1 MTIYGTTCD
10 PFEVIGWLQSN
21 NIRFS
26 FDRPCFFV
34 KTVVFSNL
42 KQMTAC
48 AKQLGNRRVLVF
60 DVAQRL
66 ESVQGI
72 NIVKSIDD
80 LHTFN
85 DSANSVRFLR
95 FTKMNTINDVIE
107 QNKDTG
113 LMHLYNTNLY
123 GIKVKNLREQ
133 IKQIVYDYIKG
144 TSSQKKTRSEFDT
157 LIDMRRNTSTK
168 DVLSKMKD
176 LIMSQDFDNVQTCVR
191 GLLKRPIHPVSR
203 ELIET
208 EAAKYGSTAYDVN
221 YFYAVLTQQRKT

>member
-10 PFEVIGWLQSN
+10 PFEVFNWLQTN
-21 NIRFS
+21 NIKFS
-26 FDRPCFFV
+26 FDRPRFCI
-34 KTVVFSNL
+34 KTVVFSSL

-48 AKQLGNRRVLVF
+48 ARYLGNRCVIVF
-60 DVAQRL
+60 DVEQRL

-72 NIVKSIDD
+72 SILQSVDD
-80 LHTFN
+80 LFQ
-85 DSANSVRFLR
+85 VRNGGNTVKDIR

-113 LMHLYNTNLY
+113 LMHLYNTSLY

-133 IKQIVYDYIKG
+133 IKQIVYDYIRGDASREKIA
-144 TSSQKKTRSEFDT
+144 SEFDA

-168 DVLSKMKD
+168 EVLNKMKD
-176 LIMSQDFDNVQTCVR
+176 LIMCSDFDRVKVCVG
-191 GLLKRPIHPVSR
+191 GLLKHKHPVPR

-208 EAAKYGSTAYDVN
+208 QAAKYQSTAYDVN